1 MGTENV
7 EPPVQQRD
15 GMRAPASP
23 RWFVL
28 AAGVV
33 IFLVGFYLRLDALT
47 SSLWLDEFGTFWVVQ
62 GDLWNAF
69 QRSWQFQGQSPLY
82 YVFAWAAIH
91 LFGESEFALRLP
103 SLIFGILTALV
114 MYWCGRVLAGPR
126 AGWWA
131 AALTWLS
138 VSSISMSASAR
149 PYSLVLF
156 SVAAAIA
163 GFQSAVRSG
172 RPEARAV
179 WIVGGAMVAWAH
191 YVQYPLVVGLG
202 LAYALFPA
210 LRVRYSVSKFLAD
223 ALLQAT
229 IVSLCAP
236 QVFAL
241 LARRDA
247 LSWIDGWNY
256 LVFVGPLLPL
266 LPAIAIGLL
275 EEPLRRSKDPV
286 SHALRRS
293 LWCCL
298 LVHVG
303 TLESAAL
310 LGVNLLS
317 ARYFLCLVI
326 PGVALAA
333 DALTRVRSGEAV
345 AALVAVTIIT
355 TSGLVST
362 KAASG
367 SFSGAG
373 SDDWRSAVATLSERV
388 SGDQAPLVFYRSG
401 FVEEDLLPVGAP
413 PAATLA
419 PLRSPGRRPFST
431 PVRSLTYRWDRPSR
445 QLYFDEVVVPAVA
458 NSPHFHVLSSR
469 YGPEAVSYPELFV
482 AWVEETWP
490 GRFETRRTSF
500 GGVELLEF
508 SLTR

>member
-1 MGTENV
+1 MGTENA
-7 EPPVQQRD
+7 EPLVQQRD
-15 GMRAPASP
+15 SKGALASP
-23 RWFVL
+23 QWLVL
-28 AAGVV
+28 AASVV
-33 IFLVGFYLRLDALT
+33 IFLVGFYLRVDALT

-62 GDLWNAF
+62 DDLWNAF

-91 LFGESEFALRLP
+91 LLGESEFALRLP
-103 SLIFGILTALV
+103 SVIFGLLTALV
-114 MYWCGRVLAGPR
+114 MYWCGRLLAGPR
-126 AGWWA
+126 AAWWA
-131 AALTWLS
+131 AALMWLS

-156 SVAAAIA
+156 SVAAAVA
-163 GFQSAVRSG
+163 GFQWAVRSG
-172 RPEARAV
+172 RAEARAV
-179 WIVGGAMVAWAH
+179 WIAGGAMVAWAH

-223 ALLQAT
+223 ALLQAA
-229 IVSLCAP
+229 IVGLCAP

-247 LSWIDGWNY
+247 LSWIDDWNY
-256 LVFVGPLLPL
+256 LIFLGPLLPL

-275 EEPLRRSKDPV
+275 EEPLRRGKDPV

-310 LGVNLLS
+310 LNVNLLS

-333 DALTRVRSGEAV
+333 DGLTRVRSGEAV

-355 TSGLVST
+355 TSSLVST

-445 QLYFDEVVVPAVA
+445 QLYFDEVVAPAVA
-458 NSPHFHVLSSR
+458 DSPRFHVLSSR

-482 AWVEETWP
+482 AWVERTWP
-490 GRFETRRTSF
+490 GRFEPRRTSF

-508 SLTR
+508 SVTR